1 MLTVD
6 KAAVVLIDVQGKLAS
21 LMFERERLYQNLRIL
36 LQGAR
41 ILELPILWL
50 EQYPKGLGPTVPE
63 IAAILDGLEPIDK
76 TAFSA
81 CGEPRFNEA
90 LAATGR
96 RQAIVAGIESH
107 VCVYQTTRDLL
118 ASGHEVE
125 IIADAVSSR
134 TEANYRLGLERMESM
149 GASVSS
155 VEMCLF
161 ELLRE
166 AGSEQFKQ
174 ISRLVR

>member
-21 LMFERERLYQNLRIL
+21 LMFERDRLYQNLQIL

-50 EQYPKGLGPTVPE
+50 EQYPKGLGPTVPQ
-63 IAAILDGLEPIDK
+63 IAGILDGLEPIAK
-76 TAFSA
+76 TSFSA
-81 CGEPRFNEA
+81 CGEPRFIEA

-134 TEANYRLGLERMESM
+134 TEANCRLGLKRMESM
-149 GASVSS
+149 GASMSS